1 MLNQT
6 SGIWAQKQWNKSFG
20 HNRMGTCHEGSQ
32 GQTEAAT
39 VLREKSSTGNVDTVQ
54 KIQSLAHET
63 LKLQDILV

>member
-1 MLNQT
+1 
-6 SGIWAQKQWNKSFG
+6 
-20 HNRMGTCHEGSQ
+20 MGTCHEGSQ

-39 VLREKSSTGNVDTVQ
+39 VLREKSSTGNVDIVQ